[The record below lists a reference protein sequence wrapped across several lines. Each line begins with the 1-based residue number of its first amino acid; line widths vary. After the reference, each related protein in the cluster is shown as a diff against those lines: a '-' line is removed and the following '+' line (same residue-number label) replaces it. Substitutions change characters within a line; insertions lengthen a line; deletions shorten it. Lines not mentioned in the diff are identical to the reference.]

1 MNGVKNLHTL
11 HNFELNVIEMLPEQR
26 LKNLYSLNKLRVNQK
41 ITRAWPLSTHV
52 YTGSNNLKVHSCYV
66 FTVTVGFFLTGLS
79 KQCHII
85 ILSDFLTMKHASI
98 CKKTKLFPLSNLK
111 LPNQYSVNILFV
123 FLILCISTV
132 IHILNTGFWHNLCNF
147 FFF

>member
-1 MNGVKNLHTL
+1 MPKKSIKYHIVYTPITFSHYPPISVFYMNGVKNLHTL

-52 YTGSNNLKVHSCYV
+52 YTGSNYLKAHSCYV
-66 FTVTVGFFLTGLS
+66 FTVTVEFFFLTGLS

-85 ILSDFLTMKHASI
+85 ILSDFLTMKQAYARKQN
-98 CKKTKLFPLSNLK
+98 C
-111 LPNQYSVNILFV
+111 
-123 FLILCISTV
+123 FL
-132 IHILNTGFWHNLCNF
+132 
-147 FFF
+147 